1 MVLQVLRVRKEIKE
15 IPSKVIRATLALKV
29 IKGIK
34 GMQVKLALTESQLPS
49 LRKKLI
55 LKLSIWL
62 SHSIPK
68 LQHKLKI

>member
-29 IKGIK
+29 IK